1 MVFSSKTIFRYSKFH
16 LFGIAIYG
24 DPFFVAGKKAFH
36 QLMSNSLRVFTIN
49 SLGDFVLFMGKA
61 FVVVITVFSG
71 IELLRP
77 KENVIHHM
85 WVPLT
90 MAAIFAYLIAHCFI
104 TVYEVRP
111 FMIFCYFTHNY
122 TYIVIKIYSTD
133 DNRYD
138 IHMLL

>member
-1 MVFSSKTIFRYSKFH
+1 MFLSLKCSTKSH
-16 LFGIAIYG
+16 LLRIAIYG

-36 QLMSNSLRVFTIN
+36 KLMSNSLRVFTIN

-71 IELLRP
+71 IEMLRP
-77 KENVIHHM
+77 KQNVIHHM

-90 MAAIFAYLIAHCFI
+90 MAGIFAYLIAHCFI

-111 FMIFCYFTHNY
+111 FTIYFVFLILYISNSSKSSLKSTYCY
-122 TYIVIKIYSTD
+122 
-133 DNRYD
+133 
-138 IHMLL
+138 

>member
-1 MVFSSKTIFRYSKFH
+1 MRILKQVLSPPPLLFCPYGVFTNILQKFH
-16 LFGIAIYG
+16 LIYGIAIYG
-24 DPFFVAGKKAFH
+24 DPFVVAGKKAFH
-36 QLMSNSLRVFTIN
+36 QLVSNSLRVFTIN

-90 MAAIFAYLIAHCFI
+90 MASIFAYMIAHCFI
-104 TVYEVRP
+104 TVYEVS
-111 FMIFCYFTHNY
+111 F
-122 TYIVIKIYSTD
+122 D
-133 DNRYD
+133 
-138 IHMLL
+138 